1 MSDVV
6 LTAGVRQ
13 NLLSLQNT
21 ASLMA
26 ITQNRLATGKKVNSA
41 LDNPVSFFT
50 SQSLNDR
57 ANDLSSL
64 LDSIGQA
71 QQTLKA
77 AGDGI
82 NSLTK
87 MVQSAKSIATQALQ
101 APKGTVNYTNI
112 TGTAT
117 LPADTLMVT
126 SATSIATA
134 GATSPSTQATAT
146 LDVSAL
152 VAAGAAADG
161 QTLSLS
167 LNGVTKIYT
176 FDHAG
181 TNGTTTFD
189 TLAHLRTEVI
199 ADFQTAGGGVA
210 TVGAVAGTA
219 FTVTSKDVANDFT
232 IGGTATTGTG
242 TQVTGTSAT
251 AHTLGGAFTVSDGTH
266 TQNFY
271 YVASGAVAAS
281 NTFTTATDLANA
293 INGTTLNS
301 LGGLTAAANA
311 SNAALLDVTAA
322 NGVSAT
328 FSGTLAAAAG
338 YATTAYSNNY
348 NSVISALS
356 GTLTVG
362 IGTNTPHTL
371 TFGTGNGQIATK
383 TALNT
388 ALAAFT
394 DVTGS
399 VNAANNVNFAPTSS
413 DDIAISGT
421 GSVLTALG
429 LSSGTTTPVATVIT
443 SNSTRSSLQTDY
455 NNLLTQID
463 QLARDASYNGVNLI
477 YGDSLKVVFN
487 GDASSSLTIQGVKL
501 DSNGLGLTAI
511 ATTGFQ
517 DDRVVNDT
525 LLKLD
530 ASLAALR
537 TQSSKFGTNVAVVQT
552 RQDFTKNLINTL
564 QTGSDNLVLAD
575 SNEEG
580 ANMLALQTRQQL
592 STTAL
597 TLANQ
602 ASQAVLRLFG

>member
-6 LTAGVRQ
+6 LSAGVRP

-21 ASLMA
+21 ANLMS

-41 LDNPVSFFT
+41 LDNPVSYFT

-57 ANDLSSL
+57 ANDLSAL

-71 QQTLKA
+71 QQNLKA

-82 NSLTK
+82 DSLTK

-126 SATSIATA
+126 SSTSIATA

-152 VAAGAAADG
+152 VTAGAADG

-167 LNGVTKIYT
+167 LNGVTKTYT

-210 TVGAVAGTA
+210 TVGAVVGTA

-266 TQNFY
+266 TQSFY
-271 YVASGAVAAS
+271 YVASGAVAAD
-281 NTFTTATDLANA
+281 NTFTTAADLTSA

-301 LGGLTAAANA
+301 LGGLTAATNA
-311 SNAALLDVTAA
+311 GNAALLDITGAT
-322 NGVSAT
+322 GVSVT
-328 FSGTLAAAAG
+328 FSG
-338 YATTAYSNNY
+338 
-348 NSVISALS
+348 AL
-356 GTLTVG
+356 
-362 IGTNTPHTL
+362 
-371 TFGTGNGQIATK
+371 
-383 TALNT
+383 
-388 ALAAFT
+388 
-394 DVTGS
+394 
-399 VNAANNVNFAPTSS
+399 
-413 DDIAISGT
+413 
-421 GSVLTALG
+421 
-429 LSSGTTTPVATVIT
+429 
-443 SNSTRSSLQTDY
+443 
-455 NNLLTQID
+455 
-463 QLARDASYNGVNLI
+463 
-477 YGDSLKVVFN
+477 
-487 GDASSSLTIQGVKL
+487 
-501 DSNGLGLTAI
+501 
-511 ATTGFQ
+511 
-517 DDRVVNDT
+517 
-525 LLKLD
+525 
-530 ASLAALR
+530 
-537 TQSSKFGTNVAVVQT
+537 
-552 RQDFTKNLINTL
+552 
-564 QTGSDNLVLAD
+564 
-575 SNEEG
+575 
-580 ANMLALQTRQQL
+580 
-592 STTAL
+592 
-597 TLANQ
+597 
-602 ASQAVLRLFG
+602 